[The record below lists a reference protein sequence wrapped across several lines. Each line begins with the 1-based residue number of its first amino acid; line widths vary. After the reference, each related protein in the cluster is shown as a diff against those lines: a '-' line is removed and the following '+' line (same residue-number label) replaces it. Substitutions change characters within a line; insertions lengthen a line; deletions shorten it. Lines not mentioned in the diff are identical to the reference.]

1 MKTLLMHA
9 GAFGLY
15 LFALA
20 VSNVAATIYLYFL
33 LKKTH
38 EKAGAPINQIGTI
51 IYYTAS
57 FIS

>member
-1 MKTLLMHA
+1 MKTLLMHS

-20 VSNVAATIYLYFL
+20 VYNVAFTIGLYFL
-33 LKKTH
+33 LKEIH
-38 EKAGAPINQIGTI
+38 EKAGALINQIGTI
-51 IYYTAS
+51 TYYTAS